1 MYGGVFFRRIEGGDD
16 VSTSVRVLFLV
27 FLVAVLALSAQPVCA
42 GVPLLLNEVMA
53 SNSRLSKDPQG
64 HFEDWVELYNTGSVP
79 FNAAGLYLTDNVA
92 TPIRWRIP
100 ADRPALT
107 TIAPHGYLL
116 IWADSDTDSPGLH
129 AGFRLSADGG
139 QLALFGTDG
148 QTLIDSVEF
157 GEQRANVSYGR
168 DPDVGDEWRF
178 FAAATPGSANV
189 GAYLGAVADLQ
200 FSNERGVYAQPL
212 AVTITT
218 DTPGASIFYTLD
230 GSSPFDSQRRVT
242 TGRLYTGPVAIT
254 TTTCLRAL
262 ATKDGWMPSETMTHT
277 YLFLDDVI
285 RQATDPA
292 TGAQVVPP
300 GYPATWPGGS
310 YSGAVTGDYQMDPDV
325 VGPNGRDKFGGLYA
339 KTIKEDLKAVPT
351 ISVVMSRD
359 DWFGPAG
366 IYINESLDGQERI
379 CSVEWINPDGSAGFQ
394 INCAIAMQGGISGG
408 GTSLDRWKTFK
419 LSMRPRFKTTTDD
432 GRSTEGPSHLH
443 YRIFP
448 DSPVEDFD
456 TVVFDEVLSNAFN
469 HSGQHMYPTYLQDQ
483 FVSDLHNAMGGQ
495 SPHGRYAHLYINGLY
510 WGMYYVHERP
520 DHAWAAQMFGG
531 EKEEYDA
538 LKHNSGTNVN
548 SAWGGNA
555 TANFNA
561 MLSAANAVAADP
573 ANSAK
578 YQALCRMLD
587 IDNFI
592 TDLLAHWFGVNWDWP
607 EKNWYAT
614 HRSPDGLWRFHT
626 WDAEH
631 SLEYWNSQNVLGMS
645 VAGLHDKLKGNADYR
660 MHFADVVYRNFFNDG
675 PLSLPVVTDM
685 YRARMAQ
692 IDRAIVG
699 ESARWGDARR
709 AAPHTRQDWVT
720 IQDGILS
727 KFLQPRPAFVLN
739 WLKGAGLYP
748 SVDAPEFRVNGQ
760 PPHGGHVGTRDSLSM
775 TAAGTIWYT
784 LDGTDPRVP
793 GTPAR
798 TSATTAVTLV
808 PESAAKRV
816 LVPTGPIGDTWRTD
830 PAFNDTSWLSGTG
843 GVGYERSTGYETL
856 FKIDVRSRMDGK
868 NTTCYIRIPFNLT
881 AEALAGLTSLT
892 LKVRYDDGFIAYLNG
907 AEIQRA
913 LFTGT
918 PAWNSAASADH
929 PDAQAV
935 NWETFDVSGRLSSL
949 RAGANLLAIQ
959 ALNGDASSSDFL
971 LSVELSGA
979 KSATGSTTPAA
990 SGVAPTA
997 VQYATPFL
1005 LPKSATVKARALSGG
1020 TWSALNEAVFA
1031 VGPVTESLRVG
1042 EIMYHPPDSGN
1053 SSDPNTEFIEL
1064 TNIANQSINL
1074 SLVRFT
1080 DGIEYAFPSFELP
1093 AGGYCLVVKDLAAF
1107 QGKYGSNLPVVGEYT
1122 GSLDNGGERIELV
1135 DAVGQVIQSFTYD
1148 DSWFKNTD
1156 GSGYSLVVR
1165 NVKAS
1170 NPDSLNDEEAWRPST
1185 TVGGSPGRGE

>member
-1 MYGGVFFRRIEGGDD
+1 M
-16 VSTSVRVLFLV
+16 STSVRILLCV
-27 FLVAVLALSAQPVCA
+27 FLVAVFALSAQSLCA
-42 GVPLLLNEVMA
+42 ALPLLLNEVVA
-53 SNSRLSKDPQG
+53 SNSRLNKDPQG
-64 HFEDWVELYNTGSVP
+64 HFEDWIELYNTGATP
-79 FNAAGLYLTDNVA
+79 FNAAGLYLTDDGG
-92 TPIRWRIP
+92 TPTKWRIP

-107 TIAPHGYLL
+107 TVPARGYLL
-116 IWADSDTDSPGLH
+116 IWADEDTGSSGLH
-129 AGFRLSADGG
+129 APFRLSAGGG
-139 QLALFGTDG
+139 QVALSATDG
-148 QTLIDSVEF
+148 KTPIDSVQF
-157 GEQRANVSYGR
+157 GEQTANVSYGR
-168 DPDVGDEWRF
+168 DPAAGNEWRF
-178 FAAATPGSANV
+178 FAVPTPGSANV

-200 FSNERGVYAQPL
+200 FSHQRGFYAQPL

-218 DTPGASIFYTLD
+218 DTPGATIYYTVD
-230 GSSPFDSQRRVT
+230 GSPPFDNQRRIP
-242 TGRLYTGPVAIT
+242 TGRPYTGPVAIT
-254 TTTCLRAL
+254 TTTCLRAV
-262 ATKDGWMPSETMTHT
+262 ATKTGWMPSQTVTHT

-285 RQATDPA
+285 RQATDPT

-310 YSGAVTGDYQMDPDV
+310 TSGAVTGDYQMDPDV

-339 KTIKEDLKAVPT
+339 RTIKDDLKAVPT

-359 DWFGPAG
+359 DWFGPTG
-366 IYINESLDGQERI
+366 IYINESQDGKERV
-379 CSVEWINPDGSAGFQ
+379 CSVEWIEPDGSEGFQ
-394 INCAIAMQGGISGG
+394 INCALAMQGGISGG

-419 LSMRPRFKTTTDD
+419 LSMRPRFKTATDD
-432 GRSTEGPSHLH
+432 GQPTGGPSQLH

-456 TVVFDEVLSNAFN
+456 TVIFDEVLSNAFN

-495 SPHGRYAHLYINGLY
+495 SPHGRYAHLYLNGLY
-510 WGMYYVHERP
+510 WGMYYVHERS

-538 LKHNSGTNVN
+538 LKHNSGNVVN
-548 SAWGGNA
+548 NGWGGNA

-573 ANSAK
+573 ANAAK
-578 YQALCRMLD
+578 YQALCQMLD
-587 IDNFI
+587 LDNFI
-592 TDLLAHWFGVNWDWP
+592 TDLLAHWFAVNWDWP

-614 HRSPDGLWRFHT
+614 HRSPNGLWRFHT

-631 SLEYWNSQNVLGMS
+631 SLEYWNSQNVLGLS

-660 MHFADVVYRNFFNDG
+660 MHFADVVHRNFFHGG

-685 YRARMAQ
+685 YRGRMAQ

-709 AAPHTRQDWVT
+709 ATPHTRQDWVT

-727 KFLQPRPAFVLN
+727 KFLEPRPAFVLN
-739 WLKGAGLYP
+739 WLKNAGLYP
-748 SVDAPEFRVNGQ
+748 SVAAPEFHVNGQ
-760 PPHGGHVGTRDSLSM
+760 PQHGGHIAARDSLSM

-798 TSATTAVTLV
+798 TSSTTAVTLV

-816 LVPTGPIGDTWRTD
+816 LVPTGPVSSAWQTD
-830 PAFNDTSWLSGTG
+830 PAFNDAAWLSGSG

-856 FKIDVRSRMDGK
+856 FQIDVRSQMDGK
-868 NTTCYIRIPFNLT
+868 NTTCYVRIPFHVT

-913 LFTGT
+913 LFSGT

-949 RAGANLLAIQ
+949 HAGANLLAIQ
-959 ALNGDASSSDFL
+959 ALNGDLPSSDFL
-971 LSVELSGA
+971 LSVELSAA
-979 KSATGSTTPAA
+979 KSAAGTTTAPTA
-990 SGVAPTA
+990 SSVAPTA
-997 VQYATPFL
+997 VKYTTPL
-1005 LPKSATVKARALSGG
+1005 LLSQSAPVKARVLSGG

-1031 VGPVTESLRVG
+1031 VGPVAESLRVS
-1042 EIMYHPPDSGN
+1042 EIMYHPADTGN
-1053 SSDPNTEFIEL
+1053 PNDPNTEFIEL
-1064 TNIANQSINL
+1064 TNIASQSINL
-1074 SLVRFT
+1074 NLVQFT
-1080 DGIEYAFPSFELP
+1080 HGIGYTFPSFELP

-1107 QGKYGSNLPVVGEYT
+1107 QAKYGSKLPVVGEYT

-1135 DAVGQVIQSFTYD
+1135 DAVGEVIQSFTYD
-1148 DSWFKNTD
+1148 DSWFKKTD
-1156 GSGYSLVVR
+1156 GSGYSLVIRDPRV
-1165 NVKAS
+1165 S
-1170 NPDSLNDEEAWRPST
+1170 DLDSLNDEGAWRSSA

>member
-1 MYGGVFFRRIEGGDD
+1 M
-16 VSTSVRVLFLV
+16 STPIRVLFCV
-27 FLVAVLALSAQPVCA
+27 FLVAVLVLSAQSVCA
-42 GVPLLLNEVMA
+42 ATVLLLLNEVVA
-53 SNSRLSKDPQG
+53 SNSRLNKDPQG
-64 HFEDWVELYNTGSVP
+64 QFEDWIELHNTGTAS
-79 FNAAGLYLTDNVA
+79 FNAAGLYLTDDVA
-92 TPIRWRIP
+92 TPMRWRIP

-107 TIAPHGYLL
+107 TIPARGYLL
-116 IWADSDTDSPGLH
+116 IWADGDTDSTGLH
-129 AGFRLSADGG
+129 ANFRLSADGG
-139 QLALFGTDG
+139 QLALFATDG
-148 QTLIDSVEF
+148 QTPIDSVQF
-157 GEQRANVSYGR
+157 GEQAANVSYGR
-168 DPDVGDEWRF
+168 DPAAGNEWRF
-178 FAAATPGSANV
+178 FAVATPGSANI

-200 FSNERGVYAQPL
+200 FSHQRGFYAQPL

-218 DTPGASIFYTLD
+218 DTPGATIYYTVD
-230 GSSPFDSQRRVT
+230 GSPPFSSQRGLPA
-242 TGRLYTGPVAIT
+242 GRPYAGPVAIT
-254 TTTCLRAL
+254 TTTCLRAI
-262 ATKDGWMPSETMTHT
+262 ATKAGWMSTPTVTHT
-277 YLFLDDVI
+277 YIFLDDVI
-285 RQATDPA
+285 RQATDPT

-310 YSGAVTGDYQMDPDV
+310 TSGAVTGDYQMDPDV

-339 KTIKEDLKAVPT
+339 RTIKNDLKAVPT

-359 DWFGPAG
+359 DWFGPTG
-366 IYINESLDGQERI
+366 IYINESQDGKERV
-379 CSVEWINPDGSAGFQ
+379 CSVEWIEPDGSEGFQ
-394 INCAIAMQGGISGG
+394 INCAVAMQGGISGG

-419 LSMRPRFKTTTDD
+419 LSMRPRFKTATDD
-432 GRSTEGPSHLH
+432 GQPTGGPSQLH

-448 DSPVEDFD
+448 DSSVEDFD

-531 EKEEYDA
+531 EKEEYDTI
-538 LKHNSGTNVN
+538 KHTTGNVVN
-548 SAWGGNA
+548 NGWGGNA

-573 ANSAK
+573 GNAAK
-578 YQALCRMLD
+578 YDALCQMLD
-587 IDNFI
+587 LDNFV

-614 HRSPDGLWRFHT
+614 HRSPNGLWRFHM

-631 SLEYWNSQNVLGMS
+631 SLEYWNSQNVLGLS

-660 MHFADVVYRNFFNDG
+660 MHFADVVHRNFFHGG

-699 ESARWGDARR
+699 ESARWGDARQ
-709 AAPHTRQDWVT
+709 ATPHTRQDWVT

-739 WLKGAGLYP
+739 WLKNAGLYP
-748 SVDAPEFRVNGQ
+748 SVAAPEFHVNGQ
-760 PPHGGHVGTRDSLSM
+760 PQHGGHVAARDSLSM

-798 TSATTAVTLV
+798 ASATTAVTLV

-816 LVPTGPIGDTWRTD
+816 LVPTGPIGNAWQTD
-830 PAFNDTSWLSGTG
+830 PAFNDAAWLSGTG

-856 FKIDVRSRMDGK
+856 FQIDVRSQMDGK
-868 NTTCYIRIPFNLT
+868 NTTCYIRIPFNVT
-881 AEALAGLTSLT
+881 AETLAGLTSLT

-913 LFTGT
+913 LFSST

-935 NWETFDVSGRLSSL
+935 SWETFDVSGRLSSL

-959 ALNGDASSSDFL
+959 ALNGDLPSSDFL
-971 LSVELSGA
+971 LSVELSA
-979 KSATGSTTPAA
+979 ARSATGTTAPTA
-990 SGVAPTA
+990 SGIAPTA
-997 VQYATPFL
+997 VKYTTPLL
-1005 LPKSATVKARALSGG
+1005 LPQSTPVKARVLSGG

-1031 VGPVTESLRVG
+1031 VGPVAQSLRVS
-1042 EIMYHPPDSGN
+1042 EIMYHPADTGN
-1053 SSDPNTEFIEL
+1053 PNDPNTEFIEL

-1080 DGIEYAFPSFELP
+1080 AGIDYTFPSFELP
-1093 AGGYCLVVKDLAAF
+1093 AGGSCLVVKDLAAF
-1107 QGKYGSNLPVVGEYT
+1107 QAKYGAKLPVVGQYA

-1135 DAVGQVIQSFTYD
+1135 DAVGQVIESFTYD
-1148 DSWFKNTD
+1148 DSWFKKTD
-1156 GSGYSLVVR
+1156 GSGYSLVIRDPRV
-1165 NVKAS
+1165 S
-1170 NPDSLNDEEAWRPST
+1170 DLDSLNDEEAWRSSAT
-1185 TVGGSPGRGE
+1185 AGGSPGRGE

>member
-1 MYGGVFFRRIEGGDD
+1 
-16 VSTSVRVLFLV
+16 VSTSVRVLFRV
-27 FLVAVLALSAQPVCA
+27 FLVAVLALSAQPLCA
-42 GVPLLLNEVMA
+42 EVPLLLNEIVA
-53 SNSRLSKDPQG
+53 SNSRLNKDPQG
-64 HFEDWVELYNTGSVP
+64 QFEDWIELYNTGTTS
-79 FNAAGLYLTDNVA
+79 FNAAGLYLTDDVA
-92 TPIRWRIP
+92 APTKWRIP

-107 TIAPHGYLL
+107 TIPAHGYLL
-116 IWADSDTDSPGLH
+116 IWADGDTDSTGLH
-129 AGFRLSADGG
+129 AGFRLSADGD
-139 QLALFGTDG
+139 QLALFATDG
-148 QTLIDSVEF
+148 RTPIDSVEF
-157 GEQRANVSYGR
+157 GEQTANVSYGR
-168 DPDVGDEWRF
+168 DPAAGNEWRF
-178 FAAATPGSANV
+178 FALATPGTVNV
-189 GAYLGAVADLQ
+189 GAYLGVVADLQ
-200 FSNERGVYAQPL
+200 FSYERGFYAQPL
-212 AVTITT
+212 AVTVTT
-218 DTPGASIFYTLD
+218 ETPGATIYYTVD
-230 GSSPFDSQRRVT
+230 GSPPFNIQRGLPA
-242 TGRLYTGPVAIT
+242 GRPYTGPIAVT
-254 TTTCLRAL
+254 TTTCLRAT
-262 ATKDGWMPSETMTHT
+262 ATKTGWMPSQTATHT

-285 RQATDPA
+285 CQATDPA
-292 TGAQVVPP
+292 TGAQVVPS

-310 YSGAVTGDYQMDPDV
+310 TSGAVPGDYQMDPDV
-325 VGPNGRDKFGGLYA
+325 VGQNGRDKFAGLYA
-339 KTIKEDLKAVPT
+339 RTIKDDLKAAPT
-351 ISVVMSRD
+351 VSVVMSRD
-359 DWFGPAG
+359 DWFGPTG
-366 IYINESLDGQERI
+366 IYINESQDGKERI
-379 CSVEWINPDGSAGFQ
+379 CSLEWINPDGSEGFQ

-432 GRSTEGPSHLH
+432 GLPTGGPSQLH

-448 DSPVEDFD
+448 DSPIKDFD

-495 SPHGRYAHLYINGLY
+495 SSHGRYAHLYINGLY

-538 LKHNSGTNVN
+538 LKHNSGNVVN
-548 SAWGGNA
+548 NGWGGNA

-561 MLSAANAVAADP
+561 LLSAANAVAADP
-573 ANSAK
+573 ANPAK
-578 YQALCRMLD
+578 YQTLCRMLD

-592 TDLLAHWFGVNWDWP
+592 TDLLAHWFAVNWDWP

-614 HRSPDGLWRFHT
+614 HRAPDGLWRFHT

-631 SLEYWNSQNVLGMS
+631 SLEYWNSQTVLGLS

-660 MHFADVVYRNFFNDG
+660 MHFADVVHRNFFQG
-675 PLSLPVVTDM
+675 GSLSLPVVTDM

-760 PPHGGHVGTRDSLSM
+760 PQHGGHVGTHDSLSM
-775 TAAGTIWYT
+775 TASGTIWYT

-793 GTPAR
+793 GTAASVSP
-798 TSATTAVTLV
+798 TTAITLV

-816 LVPTGPIGDTWRTD
+816 LVPTGPISDAWRTD
-830 PAFNDTSWLSGTG
+830 PAFNDTAWLSGTG
-843 GVGYERSTGYETL
+843 GVGYERNTGYETL

-868 NTTCYIRIPFNLT
+868 NTTCYIRIPFNVT
-881 AEALAGLTSLT
+881 AETLAGLTSLT

-935 NWETFDVSGRLSSL
+935 NWETFDVSARLGSL

-959 ALNGDASSSDFL
+959 ALNGDAPSSDFL

-979 KSATGSTTPAA
+979 KSATGGTVPTT

-997 VQYATPFL
+997 VRYTASFL
-1005 LPKSATVKARALSGG
+1005 LSESTPVKARVLSGS

-1031 VGPVTESLRVG
+1031 VGPVAESLRVS
-1042 EIMYHPPDSGN
+1042 EIMYHPADTGN
-1053 SSDPNTEFIEL
+1053 PNDPNTEFLEL

-1074 SLVRFT
+1074 NLVRFT
-1080 DGIEYAFPSFELP
+1080 DGIDYTFPSFELP
-1093 AGGYCLVVKDLAAF
+1093 TGGYCLVVKDLAAF
-1107 QGKYGSNLPVVGEYT
+1107 QAKYGAKLPVVGEYA
-1122 GSLDNGGERIELV
+1122 GSLDNGGEHIELV
-1135 DAVGQVIQSFTYD
+1135 DAVGQVIRSFAYD

-1156 GSGYSLVVR
+1156 GSGYSLVV
-1165 NVKAS
+1165 K
-1170 NPDSLNDEEAWRPST
+1170 NPKVSDPNSLNDEEAWRPSV
-1185 TVGGSPGRGE
+1185 TVSGSPGRGE